1 MRTEKLTTVTNQ
13 CLSFVKYGY
22 VMLQQLSQ
30 PRIDDWSKFVYTLQE
45 LRNNQTDEE
54 IDKLNLTTSG
64 NTGLS
69 NLASLSPNP
78 LR

>member
-1 MRTEKLTTVTNQ
+1 
-13 CLSFVKYGY
+13 
-22 VMLQQLSQ
+22 MLQQLSQ

-54 IDKLNLTTSG
+54 IDKLNLTSSST
-64 NTGLS
+64 TGLS

>member
-1 MRTEKLTTVTNQ
+1 M
-13 CLSFVKYGY
+13 
-22 VMLQQLSQ
+22 MLQQLSQ

-45 LRNNQTDEE
+45 LKNNQADEE
-54 IDKLNLTTSG
+54 IDKLNLSSSG
-64 NTGLS
+64 PSSLG

>member
-1 MRTEKLTTVTNQ
+1 
-13 CLSFVKYGY
+13 
-22 VMLQQLSQ
+22 MLQQLSQ

-45 LRNNQTDEE
+45 LRNNQADEE
-54 IDKLNLTTSG
+54 IDKLNLSSSSS
-64 NTGLS
+64 TGLS

>member
-1 MRTEKLTTVTNQ
+1 
-13 CLSFVKYGY
+13 
-22 VMLQQLSQ
+22 MLQQLSQ

-54 IDKLNLTTSG
+54 IDKLNLSSSSS
-64 NTGLS
+64 TGLS